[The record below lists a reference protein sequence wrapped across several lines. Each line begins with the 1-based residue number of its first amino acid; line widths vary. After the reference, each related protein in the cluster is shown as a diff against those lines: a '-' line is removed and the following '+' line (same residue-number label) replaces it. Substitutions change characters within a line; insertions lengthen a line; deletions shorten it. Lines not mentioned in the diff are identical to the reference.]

1 MKRNEGM
8 VDSCMTARVTGYDE
22 PIARVARC
30 LGGAGLKV
38 VRSFDFQSSRVA
50 ADNLKCDCPHHG
62 TRNCD
67 CQVVVLLVYGENGS
81 PATLLLHGRDQKIK
95 FSLVD
100 SPQHPVEPGME
111 ALITSTLAQARI
123 PFISKIL

>member
-1 MKRNEGM
+1 M
-8 VDSCMTARVTGYDE
+8 VDSGIAVRLRGYEE

-30 LGGAGLKV
+30 LGDAGLKV
-38 VRSFDFQSSRVA
+38 VRSFDFQPSRIA
-50 ADNLKCDCPHHG
+50 MGNGLCDCPYHG
-62 TRNCD
+62 TRYCD

-81 PATLLLHGRDQKIK
+81 PATLLMHGRDQKIK

-100 SPQHPVEPGME
+100 SPQHPIDPGME

-123 PFISKIL
+123 PFVSKNI